1 MVLRKWESRS
11 PPFLRSPFRTG
22 ADSFFVGFWG
32 REIVT
37 IVIIVT
43 IVAIFRERLIY
54 LAAFFVKGRFLSKV
68 LLECKIVLIFAII
81 INE

>member
-1 MVLRKWESRS
+1 M
-11 PPFLRSPFRTG
+11 
-22 ADSFFVGFWG
+22 A
-32 REIVT
+32 

>member
-1 MVLRKWESRS
+1 M
-11 PPFLRSPFRTG
+11 
-22 ADSFFVGFWG
+22 A
-32 REIVT
+32 

-81 INE
+81 INK